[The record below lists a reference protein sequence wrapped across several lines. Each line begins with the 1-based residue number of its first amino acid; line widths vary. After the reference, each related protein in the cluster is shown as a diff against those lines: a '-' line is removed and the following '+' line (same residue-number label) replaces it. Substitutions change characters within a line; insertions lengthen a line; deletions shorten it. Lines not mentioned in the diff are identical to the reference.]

1 MKYVYPVV
9 FTRDEDGSY
18 MAAAPDLPGLVTCGR
33 TLTEA
38 VDMAQ
43 DACEMWLADAEKKK
57 EEIPKPSDAQSI
69 AREEGQTVALVLAD
83 TDAYRRR
90 TDSHAVKKTLTIPAW
105 MAYQAEEAGLG
116 LSQLLQEAIRK
127 KLNLPEQV

>member
-9 FTRDEDGSY
+9 FTQDSDGSY
-18 MAAAPDLPGLVTCGR
+18 MACAPDLPGMVTCGR
-33 TLTEA
+33 TIEEA
-38 VDMAQ
+38 VDMAT
-43 DACEMWLADAEKKK
+43 DACEMWLWDAEKKK
-57 EEIPKPSDAQSI
+57 EVIPHASDLKNISI
-69 AREEGQTVALVLAD
+69 EEGQQVALILAD

-116 LSQLLQEAIRK
+116 LSQLLQEAIRQ
-127 KLNLPEQV
+127 KLNIQETI